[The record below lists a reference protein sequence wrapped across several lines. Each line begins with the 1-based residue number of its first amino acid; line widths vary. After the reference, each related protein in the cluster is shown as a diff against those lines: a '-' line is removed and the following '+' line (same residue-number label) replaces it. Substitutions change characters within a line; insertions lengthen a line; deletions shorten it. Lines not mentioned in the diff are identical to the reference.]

1 MILRLQYKD
10 YSTSEMGYPCSED
23 ETFWEK
29 ECSQAELEETKKEL
43 YNYVRK
49 EYSIDWFADSIEE
62 KSEKSYTL
70 NHLKCQVVFMGNIID
85 SWDLPREEFIFN
97 RELIEIL

>member
-1 MILRLQYKD
+1 MILRLQYKE
-10 YSTSEMGYPCSED
+10 YGSGPMGYPYSED

-29 ECSQAELEETKKEL
+29 ECSRSNLEEVKREL
-43 YNYVRK
+43 YDYVRK
-49 EYSIDWFADSIEE
+49 EFSIDWFEDSLEE

-70 NHLKCQVVFMGNIID
+70 NHLRCQVVFMGNVID

-97 RELIEIL
+97 RELVEIL